1 MPQYYKDAFAKEHAR
16 IIGEGLGEFD
26 NNLSISTETLD
37 FDVLFSPNAGFLAQ
51 DDRSLDLY
59 CRLLKT
65 DTVVNLEF
73 FSRALRP
80 ENLRECRI
88 RTNLDWVKQKNNY
101 DNLKKKIG
109 ATKNESE
116 AKKLATKL
124 TEPKLK
130 FCWIIIAL
138 TSTKTLESYQ
148 CKPHPS
154 WGKGVYLL
162 PEVERMGAVII
173 PELEKNQDTL
183 WLRTLGK
190 EKVLKEAFV
199 ETINLPSDHPKRNA
213 IIELGRSYYD
223 FLTDQPELQLSN
235 EDTIDMRTLSEI
247 YQANRAQSIALE
259 KALAE
264 AQVRLTESQLRLTEA
279 QHQATESQLQATER
293 EAEAQK
299 NVVKNFIARKFG
311 DKVLTDEVTKRIEQ
325 LSSEQLDELL
335 FQAASWHSPTQLQ
348 NYFNPDCV

>member
-37 FDVLFSPNAGFLAQ
+37 FDVLFAPNAEFLAQ
-51 DDRSLDLY
+51 DDLALDLY

-65 DTVVNLEF
+65 DPVVNLEF
-73 FSRALRP
+73 FSGALRP

-116 AKKLATKL
+116 VKRLAAKLI
-124 TEPKLK
+124 EPKLK

-162 PEVERMGAVII
+162 PEVERMGAIII
-173 PELEKNQDTL
+173 PELEKSPDTL

-199 ETINLPSDHPKRNA
+199 ETIKLPPDHPKRNA
-213 IIELGRSYYD
+213 IIDLGRSYYD

-259 KALAE
+259 QALAE
-264 AQVRLTESQLRLTEA
+264 AQLRADEAQLRA
-279 QHQATESQLQATER
+279 DESELRASQR
-293 EAEAQK
+293 EADVQRD
-299 NVVKNFIARKFG
+299 VVKNFLTRRLG
-311 DKVLTDEVTKRIEQ
+311 DKVLTDEVTTELNL

-335 FQAASWHSPTQLQ
+335 FQASAWNSPTQLQ
-348 NYFNPDCV
+348 DYFNLSSL

>member
-26 NNLSISTETLD
+26 DNLSISTETLD
-37 FDVLFSPNAGFLAQ
+37 FDVLFVPNAKFLAQ
-51 DDRSLDLY
+51 DNKDLDLY

-73 FSRALRP
+73 FSGALRP
-80 ENLRECRI
+80 ENLRECRV

-109 ATKNESE
+109 ANKNESE
-116 AKKLATKL
+116 AKKLAAKL
-124 TEPKLK
+124 VEPKLK

-138 TSTKTLESYQ
+138 TSSKTLESYQ
-148 CKPHPS
+148 AKSHLE
-154 WGKGVYLL
+154 WGKGVYLF
-162 PEVERMGAVII
+162 PTVERMGAVII
-173 PELEKNQDTL
+173 PELEKSQDTL

-199 ETINLPSDHPKRNA
+199 ETIELPPNYPKRNA
-213 IIELGRSYYD
+213 IIDLSRSYYD
-223 FLTDQPELQLSN
+223 FLNDQPELQLSN

-259 KALAE
+259 NALAQAQIRADE
-264 AQVRLTESQLRLTEA
+264 A
-279 QHQATESQLQATER
+279 QLQASQS
-293 EAEAQK
+293 EAIAQR
-299 NVVKNFIARKFG
+299 NVVKTFLTRKFG
-311 DKVLTDEVTKRIEQ
+311 DKILTDDITQRIEQ

-335 FQAASWHSPTQLQ
+335 FQSASWNSPSQLQ
-348 NYFNPDCV
+348 NYFNSSSI

>member
-26 NNLSISTETLD
+26 DNLSISTETLD
-37 FDVLFSPNAGFLAQ
+37 FDVLFVPNAKFLAQ
-51 DDRSLDLY
+51 DNKDLDLY

-73 FSRALRP
+73 FSGALRP

-116 AKKLATKL
+116 ARELSAKL

-138 TSTKTLESYQ
+138 TSIKTLESYQ
-148 CKPHPS
+148 AKPHLE

-162 PEVERMGAVII
+162 PTVERMGAVII
-173 PELEKNQDTL
+173 PELEKSQDTL

-199 ETINLPSDHPKRNA
+199 ETIDLPSDHPKRNA
-213 IIELGRSYYD
+213 IIDLGRSYYD
-223 FLTDQPELQLSN
+223 FLNDQPELQLSN

-259 KALAE
+259 NALAQ
-264 AQVRLTESQLRLTEA
+264 AQIRADEVQR
-279 QHQATESQLQATER
+279 
-293 EAEAQK
+293 
-299 NVVKNFIARKFG
+299 NVVKNFLTRKFG
-311 DKVLTDEVTKRIEQ
+311 GEILIENITQRIEQ

-335 FQAASWHSPTQLQ
+335 FQSASWNSPTQLQ
-348 NYFNPDCV
+348 NYFNPNSI